1 MAHLFVKHT
10 VADYNAWKKTFDAF
24 AETRRAG
31 GEKSFQVLHPENE
44 PNNLY
49 LMFEWDNLANAQN
62 FMNSSELKNA
72 MQEAGVTEEPQIS
85 FLNELDKGIL

>member
-1 MAHLFVKHT
+1 MAHLFIKHK
-10 VADYNAWKKTFDAF
+10 VADYTAWKKSFDEF

-31 GEKSFQVLHPENE
+31 GEKSFQIFHPENE

-49 LMFEWDNLANAQN
+49 LMFEWDNIANAQK
-62 FMNSSELKNA
+62 FLDSSELKNT

-85 FLNELDKGIL
+85 FLNEYDKGIL

>member
-1 MAHLFVKHT
+1 MAHLFIKHK
-10 VADYNAWKKTFDAF
+10 VADYSTWKKTFDEF

-31 GEKSFQVLHPENE
+31 GEKSFQIFHPENE

-49 LMFEWDNLANAQN
+49 LMFEWDNIANAQN
-62 FMNSSELKNA
+62 FMNSSELKSA
-72 MQEAGVTEEPQIS
+72 MQNAGVTEEPQIS

>member
-1 MAHLFVKHT
+1 MAHLFIKHK
-10 VADYNAWKKTFDAF
+10 VADYGAWKEVFDGF
-24 AETRRAG
+24 VETRRAG
-31 GEKSFQVLHPENE
+31 GEKSFQILHPDND

-62 FMNSSELKNA
+62 FLNSPELKST
-72 MQEAGVTEEPQIS
+72 MEKAGVSEEPQIS